1 MAKIS
6 EGKNESKASTTKNRL
21 SRVTAKQRRII
32 GAMYRPL
39 CKILILIGV
48 ATMML
53 AVVIA
58 WQFNSSSKRTEL
70 TTGTITE
77 VNRVNG
83 ISRTKTDEGQKCR
96 IHYKINVNGYEYSDT
111 LGYRGDP
118 TAEKCSLNVDEQIQ
132 VTYDPDHPANN
143 AYQADDLASDGSS
156 FGEAVSSVVTIMIV
170 GIIPLVLGIMGL
182 NIAHKR
188 HDDEIDIIVEDM
200 RTSKPADDKRASNHK
215 DTKVKK
221 G

>member
-1 MAKIS
+1 MTKTSEEKRRAKPQS
-6 EGKNESKASTTKNRL
+6 PKKRL
-21 SRVTAKQRRII
+21 SKVTAKQRRII

-58 WQFNSSSKRTEL
+58 WQFNSSSKRTAL

-96 IHYKINVNGYEYSDT
+96 IHYKINVNGHEYSDT

-118 TAEKCSLNVDEQIQ
+118 TAEKCSLDINEQIQ

-156 FGEAVSSVVTIMIV
+156 FGEAVSSVATIMIV

-182 NIAHKR
+182 NIANKR

-200 RTSKPADDKRASNHK
+200 RTSKPANDKIVNNHK
-215 DTKVKK
+215 DIKAKK
-221 G
+221 E